1 MSNKFQY
8 RSFEPEEGELRAFK
22 DENDQMILEG
32 YAAKY
37 NVQSHLLSE
46 KGIRFIEVLE
56 AGTFRNHINDD
67 VYFTFNHSRDK
78 VMAHTRNKTLTLSE
92 DGVGLKFRAILNNTT
107 DSRDLYERVSRGDL
121 VENSF
126 GFRENPEKQKLDRVA
141 GGVPTKRIS
150 GIENLFDVSVV
161 TKAAYPQTEV
171 YVRELDENEIEEPI
185 KQYDSAPYQ
194 RELELIKLKNNI
206 N

>member
-1 MSNKFQY
+1 MSKIQY
-8 RSFEPEEGELRAFK
+8 RSFEPEAGELRAMME
-22 DENDQMILEG
+22 DDQMVIEG

-46 KGIRFIEVLE
+46 RGIKFIEVLE
-56 AGTFRNHINDD
+56 TGTFRDRINDE
-67 VYFTFNHSRDK
+67 VYFTFNHSKDK
-78 VMAHTRNKTLTLSE
+78 VMAHTRNKSLTLSE
-92 DGVGLKFRAILNNTT
+92 DKIGLKFRAILNNTS
-107 DSRDLYERVSRGDL
+107 DSRDLYERVLRGDV

-126 GFRENPEKQKLDRVA
+126 GFRENPEKTKLDRVA
-141 GGVPTKRIS
+141 GSVPTKRIS

-171 YVRELDENEIEEPI
+171 YVRELDEEVTEEP
-185 KQYDSAPYQ
+185 KTYDSAPYK
-194 RELELIKLKNNI
+194 RELELIKIKNNI

>member
-1 MSNKFQY
+1 MSKPQY
-8 RSFEPEEGELRAFK
+8 RNFEPEAGELRAFT
-22 DENDQMILEG
+22 ENDQMIIEG

-37 NVQSHLLSE
+37 NVKSRLLSE
-46 KGIRFIEVLE
+46 KGIRFYEVIEP
-56 AGTFRNHINDD
+56 GTFRDHLNDE

-78 VMAHTRNKTLTLSE
+78 VMAHTRNNTLTLSE
-92 DGVGLKFRAILNNTT
+92 DEIGLKFKAILNNTT

-126 GFRENPEKQKLDRVA
+126 GFHENPSLQKLDRIA
-141 GGVPTKRIS
+141 GSDPIKRIS

-161 TKAAYPQTEV
+161 TKAAYPNTEV
-171 YVRELDENEIEEPI
+171 YVRELDETEAEQPI
-185 KQYDSAPYQ
+185 KTYDSAPYKRALQ
-194 RELELIKLKNNI
+194 IIKLKNNI